1 MRNLCLHAPLLKY
14 NRVEDLIERLLEAKH
29 NVHKSVRNFLQNV
42 FTQKIVASS
51 DKFSGWTEYDSL
63 ILGNLSPR
71 SVQKLTFQEI
81 HTVLLNDLSE
91 RTLLWVARVNQELMQ
106 TLHTAINTAAF
117 TGFQVLSTRI
127 RGRDIISPHFKTLD
141 ESVLRAAENVI
152 NNFFTLHNPYPI
164 SRKEEHNRSKSLF
177 IDFSYSNSMNSL
189 FDANF
194 VRVSHEHNFRWS
206 IFKYKFH
213 DNVDDELHD
222 LCLSATPLDD
232 YMSGFILT
240 MSQWNQMKLYLAF
253 LFSKNDLYD
262 RDVCAYVIQ
271 LVLSPNSSF
280 SSDYVW

>member
-1 MRNLCLHAPLLKY
+1 MTETPVITFTPTPTPTHTPTPTPTSTLTSIPAPASTEYDALIPVHFDRRMRNFCLEAPLLKY

-71 SVQKLTFQEI
+71 SVQKLTFDEI

-152 NNFFTLHNPYPI
+152 NNFFHYTILTHP
-164 SRKEEHNRSKSLF
+164 RKEEHNRSKSLF
-177 IDFSYSNSMNSL
+177 IDSYSN
-189 FDANF
+189 
-194 VRVSHEHNFRWS
+194 R
-206 IFKYKFH
+206 
-213 DNVDDELHD
+213 
-222 LCLSATPLDD
+222 
-232 YMSGFILT
+232 
-240 MSQWNQMKLYLAF
+240 
-253 LFSKNDLYD
+253 
-262 RDVCAYVIQ
+262 
-271 LVLSPNSSF
+271 
-280 SSDYVW
+280 